1 MSKLYALY
9 RAGRRAV
16 GLGSRPV
23 APAYQ
28 AGSRVDLAPA
38 GHVDLYLGDGVL
50 CDALR

>member
-16 GLGSRPV
+16 GLESRPGV
-23 APAYQ
+23 Q
-28 AGSRVDLAPA
+28 AGRVELRAAFAPA
-38 GHVDLYLGDGVL
+38 GHVDVYLGDGVL